1 MAGALRAEVTLA
13 VANGVYVIL
22 LLIGGVLF
30 PLHELGA
37 MASFAR
43 LLPTAALSDALH
55 RPSGPEPVLPG
66 GLGRPGCLGGSC
78 SGRCGCDLQVGGLKA
93 RRGVTAPGVSG
104 SGLWRRPPSP
114 RRPLLYR

>member
-55 RPSGPEPVLPG
+55 RT
-66 GLGRPGCLGGSC
+66 LGAGAGAPLEAWVA
-78 SGRCGCDLQVGGLKA
+78 LAVWA
-93 RRGVTAPGVSG
+93 VAAPAVATATFK
-104 SGLWRRPPSP
+104 WD
-114 RRPLLYR
+114 